1 MATDF
6 DSILSRMLSNVL
18 GGVAK
23 GEGTFTFDAL
33 APVAL
38 EVSQAYDEIERIK
51 RVRAGSSED
60 ATEEEVDMIAAEQ
73 GVTRKPAVKSEG
85 TVQLYGPSGTKIPT
99 GSFATTESGTVFD
112 IQGAATEIPVSGTV
126 SLKILAQVAGAS
138 GNVPAGSISKSSIP
152 GVTVTNLE
160 ETRGGT
166 DLESKEAL
174 LARAIEKR
182 DQPAVSGNPDQ
193 YKQTAKTVPGIF
205 DARVFRGWAGGGTV
219 KVVLISV
226 DKRTPGASA
235 VAAADALIQ
244 AMATTGSV
252 PTVVGVSEL
261 LVDVSAKL
269 ILVDGGSLDEARVQV
284 QEAITAYLKAL
295 AFTETVVKLNRIGEA
310 ILSAG
315 NVSDYEYGSLTING
329 STGNLQLQ
337 QDQVPVMGALNLTI

>member
-6 DSILSRMLSNVL
+6 DSILSRMLGNVL

-51 RVRAGSSED
+51 RVRAGSAED
-60 ATEEEVDMIAAEQ
+60 ASEEEVDMIAAEQ

-99 GSFATTESGTVFD
+99 GSFTTTESGTVFD
-112 IQGAATEIPVSGTV
+112 IQGEASEIPVSGTM

-138 GNVPAGSISKSSIP
+138 GNVPAGSISQSSIP

-182 DQPAVSGNPDQ
+182 DEPAVSGNPDQ

-252 PTVVGVSEL
+252 PTVVGVTEV

-269 ILVDGGSLDEARVQV
+269 ILVGGSLDEARVQV
-284 QEAITAYLKAL
+284 QGAITAYLKAL